1 MTTRKTQI
9 QINIA
14 AFLLLFTVSLYRQIS
29 LRLLP
34 DDPFRTYILYA
45 CYLILIGCWIVSI
58 MTRITQKNIRFFLTL
73 EAAIIL
79 IALTIRFLQDTF
91 WYENIRLMRI
101 SGLCIGATVLPAITC
116 GTFAVLGIGSFDGFR
131 IPKKWFLLLV
141 PVIGMVCL
149 HVTDELH
156 HFMCYIIP
164 DEPQPNIVFHPNWG
178 TFLLVA
184 FCFAMAILRTILL
197 FQRSRTIISN
207 RYYLLLILAFEPIL
221 ALIGLFGYFMTA
233 TQLIPALE
241 GVEVI
246 EMYAKIYFFE
256 VLNWEFFI
264 YIGLVPVNTQHS
276 EIFELATVGMQI
288 ITNDGNRISSE
299 ASTEVSAELLEE
311 LKHDGH
317 VSMEPGKE
325 LHLHSFEGG
334 LFLWE
339 KDVTFLQNTINELNQ
354 SAEVLAQEGIL
365 LDEEI
370 KTRNKDASLLAKN
383 QIYDDLTTE
392 VEGQLRLMK
401 EIIKEQR
408 PDVATD
414 GLLRKLYFLGT
425 YIKRRCNLRLIQKE
439 TNVVHDDDLQ
449 LSLREMTAAMDLI
462 GVSAELCW
470 QSGGNFSAD
479 FSIFAFDVL
488 EHLLEYEQF
497 VIDRIVI
504 CVDQSRI
511 CYMVHGETVHSTE
524 AFIRLIDAKGY
535 SISGNDKP
543 HGYEIILT
551 EDGE

>member
-1 MTTRKTQI
+1 MKGGKQMTTRKTQI

-131 IPKKWFLLLV
+131 IPKKWFL
-141 PVIGMVCL
+141 
-149 HVTDELH
+149 
-156 HFMCYIIP
+156 
-164 DEPQPNIVFHPNWG
+164 
-178 TFLLVA
+178 
-184 FCFAMAILRTILL
+184 
-197 FQRSRTIISN
+197 
-207 RYYLLLILAFEPIL
+207 
-221 ALIGLFGYFMTA
+221 
-233 TQLIPALE
+233 
-241 GVEVI
+241 
-246 EMYAKIYFFE
+246 
-256 VLNWEFFI
+256 
-264 YIGLVPVNTQHS
+264 
-276 EIFELATVGMQI
+276 
-288 ITNDGNRISSE
+288 
-299 ASTEVSAELLEE
+299 
-311 LKHDGH
+311 
-317 VSMEPGKE
+317 
-325 LHLHSFEGG
+325 
-334 LFLWE
+334 
-339 KDVTFLQNTINELNQ
+339 
-354 SAEVLAQEGIL
+354 
-365 LDEEI
+365 
-370 KTRNKDASLLAKN
+370 
-383 QIYDDLTTE
+383 
-392 VEGQLRLMK
+392 
-401 EIIKEQR
+401 
-408 PDVATD
+408 
-414 GLLRKLYFLGT
+414 
-425 YIKRRCNLRLIQKE
+425 
-439 TNVVHDDDLQ
+439 
-449 LSLREMTAAMDLI
+449 
-462 GVSAELCW
+462 
-470 QSGGNFSAD
+470 
-479 FSIFAFDVL
+479 FDVL